1 MNEVIFT
8 MIGIVAA
15 TLTSFSFLPQVRKIW
30 RHRSARDVSHIT
42 MFQMTAGNA
51 LWLTYGVVR
60 NDWVIIG
67 ANIVAITILIIGL
80 LLYYRF
86 RVKES

>member
-1 MNEVIFT
+1 
-8 MIGIVAA
+8 
-15 TLTSFSFLPQVRKIW
+15 
-30 RHRSARDVSHIT
+30 
-42 MFQMTAGNA
+42 MFQMAAGNM

-80 LLYYRF
+80 VLYYRF